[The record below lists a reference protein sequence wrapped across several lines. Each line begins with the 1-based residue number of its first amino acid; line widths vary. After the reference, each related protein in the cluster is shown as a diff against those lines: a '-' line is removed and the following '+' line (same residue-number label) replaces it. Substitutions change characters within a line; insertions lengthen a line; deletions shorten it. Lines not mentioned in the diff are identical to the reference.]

1 MKIKKFI
8 CAAALAAMVL
18 GACGSDSSSSS
29 SSSASSAASSSSS
42 SAASESSSSA
52 EAHAEIDIN
61 AVADALKS
69 EVSFAGNMVTA
80 NEELAKISLS
90 IPDGSEGA
98 MYIPESEQVAD
109 AFGVYKCAD
118 EAKAEELVNGIN
130 GYINDS
136 KDEMQK
142 YIPEEVPK
150 LDNAIIKKSGSN
162 VVFCIT
168 SDNAKAKEVIERLF
182 K

>member
-29 SSSASSAASSSSS
+29 SASSAASSSSTS
-42 SAASESSSSA
+42 VASESSSSA
-52 EAHAEIDIN
+52 EAPAEIDIN
-61 AVADALKS
+61 TVADALKS
-69 EVSFAGNMVTA
+69 EVSFAGEMAKVDD
-80 NEELAKISLS
+80 EIAKIYVE
-90 IPDGSEGA
+90 IPEGSEGVVY
-98 MYIPESEQVAD
+98 MPEGAQVAD

-118 EAKAEELVNGIN
+118 AASADTLITNIN
-130 GYINDS
+130 NFANDV
-136 KDEMQK
+136 KDEMSK
-142 YIPEEVPK
+142 YNPEEVPK
-150 LDNAIIKKSGSN
+150 LDNAIIKKSGNN

-168 SDNAKAKEVIERLF
+168 SDNAKAKEVIERFF